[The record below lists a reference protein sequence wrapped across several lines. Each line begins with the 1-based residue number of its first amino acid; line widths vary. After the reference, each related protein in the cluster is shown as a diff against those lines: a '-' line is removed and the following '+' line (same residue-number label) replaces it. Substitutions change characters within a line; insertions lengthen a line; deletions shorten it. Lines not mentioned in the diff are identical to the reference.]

1 MMPKINKIKPV
12 VEKFNRHENQLF
24 AKRVVQFFTNEADHR
39 KNPTCKHFM
48 KEGKRRSTILRIIDR
63 YLVNDTADYKHDKT
77 NKRTVSTP
85 ETVLKLNRLNDSGQ
99 FVKRITKN

>member
-12 VEKFNRHENQLF
+12 VKKFNRLGNQLF
-24 AKRVVQFFTNEADHR
+24 SKRVVQFFTNGGDHQ
-39 KNPTCKHFM
+39 KNPTCKHFL

-63 YLVNDTADYKHDKT
+63 YLVNGTADYQHGKT

-85 ETVLKLNRLNDSGQ
+85 ETVLKLDQLNDSGQ
-99 FVKRITKN
+99 FVK

>member
-1 MMPKINKIKPV
+1 MFQKINKIKPV
-12 VEKFNRHENQLF
+12 VKKFNRLGNQLF
-24 AKRVVQFFTNEADHR
+24 SKRVVQFFTNGGDHQ
-39 KNPTCKHFM
+39 KNSTCKHFL

-63 YLVNDTADYKHDKT
+63 YLVNDTADYKHSKT